1 MLKIKI
7 MKTLKNIKRVK
18 FAFILV
24 FLLSGLTNCTDRW
37 EEMNTDPNRLT
48 DIPDE
53 YLFTSAIRGA
63 FNDGM
68 GDLQKNFGGQ
78 YSHIFIASNWVRDV
92 DKYKGMGTRDYP
104 EEIFESIYNSSIRN
118 SVEVIKLTSEGE
130 KYENKWRNA
139 QAQIAAIISFSKLTD
154 AFGDI
159 PYSEAGMGKYGIQ
172 EPKYDKQED
181 IYSDMV
187 SRLKNCV
194 EVLKEPE
201 AKNNVYPLG
210 TDPVYDGN
218 VENWVRFANSFRLH
232 LAMRARFADPAKY
245 EAVIAECLSEPLLEE
260 NSQNPTLATADSKS
274 DLYNPWWWEWNSS
287 QEGIYNLVWAE
298 KFINTLK
305 ESNDPRL
312 SFYAAKNPSGE
323 YVGFPNGLVDEKYS
337 QWNRKDVSVPTE
349 DFFGKTQPIYLIT
362 AAQIWLLR
370 AEVALFNIH
379 GLGGDA
385 NALYKTAIRVAM
397 EQWNINPDSIDLYLN
412 TESEATLGADTEDNF
427 RKISTQ
433 MWISNVPNAFESWC
447 TIRRTGYPVIKQR
460 TTPDLSAGITNGFM
474 PTRVS
479 YPLTKERSINGD
491 NMQEAINRLPG
502 GEDKI
507 DSKVWWDVRDAVEK

>member
-1 MLKIKI
+1 MKIFENIKI
-7 MKTLKNIKRVK
+7 VR
-18 FAFILV
+18 FILILTV
-24 FLLSGLTNCTDRW
+24 LLSGTTNCTDRW

-78 YSHIFIASNWVRDV
+78 YSHIFIASNWERDV
-92 DKYKGMGTRDYP
+92 DKYKGIGTRDYP
-104 EEIFESIYNSSIRN
+104 EQIFESIFNSSIRN
-118 SVEVIKLTSEGE
+118 SIEVIKLTSEGE
-130 KYENKWRNA
+130 KYENRWRNA

-154 AFGDI
+154 TFGDV

-187 SRLKNCV
+187 ERLKSCV
-194 EVLKEPE
+194 NILKETG
-201 AKNNVYPLG
+201 AKDNVYPSG
-210 TDPVYDGN
+210 IDPVYDGD
-218 VENWVRFANSFRLH
+218 VENWIRFANSFRLH
-232 LAMRARFADPAKY
+232 LAMRARFADPGKY
-245 EAVIAECLSEPLLEE
+245 EAVISECLSELLIED
-260 NSQNPTLATADSKS
+260 NSQNPTLATSDSKS
-274 DLYNPWWWEWNSS
+274 DLYNPWWWNWNNS

-312 SFYAAKNPSGE
+312 SFYASKNPNGKYS
-323 YVGFPNGLVDEKYS
+323 GFPNGLEDEEYA
-337 QWNRKDVSVPTE
+337 QWNRKDVSIPTE
-349 DFFGKTQPIYLIT
+349 DFFAKTQPIYLIT
-362 AAQIWLLR
+362 AGQIWLLR
-370 AEVALFNIH
+370 SEIALYNIN
-379 GLGGDA
+379 GAGGDA
-385 NALYKTAIRVAM
+385 NNLYQTAIRLAM
-397 EQWNINPDSIDLYLN
+397 ERWAIDTDSIDFYLAN
-412 TESEATLGADTEDNF
+412 EDEAILGADTEDNF

-433 MWISNVPNAFESWC
+433 MWITNVPNAFESWC
-447 TIRRTGYPVIKQR
+447 TIRRTGYPVIAQR

-491 NMQEAINRLPG
+491 NMMEAIGRLPG

-507 DSKVWWDVRDAVEK
+507 DAKVWWDVHDATHK